1 MLVKVAVFL
10 LLAVIVWRWALG
22 TWPWDGLFEPP
33 GREAELARARQL
45 LGVGRRA
52 GADRIV
58 AAHRRLIARVHPDR
72 GGSAEAVHAANAARD
87 LLLAELGDG
96 SGSGRGRGRGRAGSG
111 GDASP
116 GGDQGGDPG
125 GGEAGGGD

>member
-1 MLVKVAVFL
+1 MLVKIAVFL

-22 TWPWDGLFEPP
+22 SWPWDGLFETP
-33 GREAELARARQL
+33 GREADLERARQL

-87 LLLAELGDG
+87 LLLAELADR
-96 SGSGRGRGRGRAGSG
+96 SGRADRGA
-111 GDASP
+111 DAP
-116 GGDQGGDPG
+116 LDGDQDRDPGGDPG
-125 GGEAGGGD
+125 GGDARGGD